1 MMPGRGQISPVAERM
16 TADPID
22 KPVAVARLGGDE
34 SLFIDF
40 ARSVVD
46 ESPGMLHEIRHSL
59 AGGRIDE
66 AHRMAHGLKG
76 MLATLEARP
85 ATAAAAEVERLT
97 KVGDMT
103 AAAVQTDRL
112 AVELDRL
119 IAALAGL

>member
-1 MMPGRGQISPVAERM
+1 M

-34 SLFIDF
+34 SLFLDF
-40 ARSVVD
+40 AQSVLE
-46 ESPGMLHEIRHSL
+46 ESPGMLDELRCSI
-59 AGGRIDE
+59 AGGRIDD

-97 KVGDMT
+97 KAGDAT
-103 AAAVQTDRL
+103 RAAAETDRL

-119 IAALAGL
+119 IAALARK